1 MQSAEDYD
9 VGITGHRM
17 GATLSRG
24 AQYGLSK
31 GGRWSRGWEKELGS
45 SRQGR
50 AGEAAWQPW
59 WERGVGRVEGTG
71 EGGRWR
77 RRPLPR
83 FPAPR
88 PVTPGVLACSLVRPL
103 FTLRSVPVLG
113 LKSYGHPRYKYQS
126 PRFAREETGA
136 HRNFG

>member
-59 WERGVGRVEGTG
+59 WER
-71 EGGRWR
+71 EGGQGGGDR
-77 RRPLPR
+77 RGGQVEAA
-83 FPAPR
+83 PAPPFPR
-88 PVTPGVLACSLVRPL
+88 ATSGHPWRSGLLLSASPFS
-103 FTLRSVPVLG
+103 LRSVPVLG

-126 PRFAREETGA
+126 PRFAREETAA

>member
-59 WERGVGRVEGTG
+59 WER
-71 EGGRWR
+71 EGGQGGGDR
-77 RRPLPR
+77 RGGQVEAA
-83 FPAPR
+83 PAPPFPR
-88 PVTPGVLACSLVRPL
+88 ATSVTPGVLACSLVRPA